1 MSHRVI
7 NIKLNIFFWF
17 RNNLELCTIWF
28 RRSFHCFACRVDG
41 VYLSFDSSCPQLFIV
56 WFVHWL
62 LTGMSSSMLVAKFLS
77 RLLGSPLLCLESR
90 VVLLVRANLGWLW
103 FAYCLL
109 LYYTFMWCKFHTL
122 DYRAGSFVWTSHF
135 CLLCFPDLCFWY
147 RMFMLVFYLPV

>member
-1 MSHRVI
+1 MCV
-7 NIKLNIFFWF
+7 LFG
-17 RNNLELCTIWF
+17 
-28 RRSFHCFACRVDG
+28 FADPSTALPVG
-41 VYLSFDSSCPQLFIV
+41 LMGYIYHLIHLALSYLSFDSYTDCWLV
-56 WFVHWL
+56 WA
-62 LTGMSSSMLVAKFLS
+62 MSSSMLVAKFLS

-135 CLLCFPDLCFWY
+135 CLLYFPDLCFRY